1 MRVLYVNH
9 TGSVSGAERSLLTLL
24 EELPESVQGAV
35 ACPEG
40 DLMEALRGR
49 GIPTWRIQGTD
60 ASLRLSPVR
69 TPRGV
74 IEMLRSGWE
83 VRRAARQFGA
93 DLVHAST
100 VRAGLI
106 TALASRLGGPPT
118 VVHVH
123 DRLPPGAVPRIVQR
137 AICGSADAI
146 LTCSDYTARPLS
158 ALRQCPPIT
167 VVHNPVNVEQFDPA
181 RFDRDELRGRLGL
194 EPATVALAVTA
205 QITPWKGQDDAVRAL
220 ATVRAAHPEVELLLV
235 GSPKF
240 VSSATRYDNLAFSEN
255 LDRLI
260 ASLGV
265 EGSVAR
271 LGERADVAEI
281 LGAIDVALIPSWEEP
296 FGIAMIEAMAM
307 KVPVIATSV
316 GGATEIIDGTNG
328 LLAPPR
334 RPDLWAS
341 AIRRLIEDRQLREAM
356 GEAAREQVVRTL
368 SAPVYARRVLSA
380 YELVLDGG

>member
-9 TGSVSGAERSLLTLL
+9 TGNVSGAERSLLTLL
-24 EELPESVQGAV
+24 DELPESVPNAV
-35 ACPEG
+35 AAPEG
-40 DLMEALRGR
+40 RLMNTLRER
-49 GIPTWRIQGTD
+49 GVPTWPIRGTD
-60 ASLRLSPVR
+60 ASFRLGPIR
-69 TPRGV
+69 TSRGV
-74 IEMLRSGWE
+74 FEMLRSGWE
-83 VRRAARQFGA
+83 VRRAAKRFGA

-100 VRAGLI
+100 TRAGLI
-106 TALASRLGGPPT
+106 AAIATRLGGPPT
-118 VVHVH
+118 LVHVH
-123 DRLPPGAVPRIVQR
+123 DRLPPGPVSRLVQR
-137 AICGSADAI
+137 AICRSADAI
-146 LTCSDYTARPLS
+146 LTCSDYTAQPLS
-158 ALRQCPPIT
+158 ALKQCPAIT
-167 VVHNPVNVEQFDPA
+167 VVHNPVNVDHFDPA
-181 RFDRDELRGRLGL
+181 RFDRDELRARLGL

-220 ATVRAAHPEVELLLV
+220 AMVRETHPDVKLLLV

-240 VSSATRYDNLAFSEN
+240 VSSATRYDNLAFSED

-316 GGATEIIDGTNG
+316 GGATEIIDGMNG

-334 RPDLWAS
+334 RPDLWAK
-341 AIRRLIEDRQLREAM
+341 ATMRLIEDRQLRVEM

-368 SAPVYARRVLSA
+368 SAPVYADRVLSS
-380 YELVLDGG
+380 YERVLVGG